1 MNNIHKLSLLSFI
14 GGFIFFSIGALTGEV
29 DVGFFLIF
37 PFLISSGIIS
47 TFGIIL
53 VFISILLFIFGFVF
67 RKDDYFND
75 QFERTGEIRDKKT
88 MKGGGVIL
96 IGPIP
101 IIFGSNSKITIIM
114 MILAMLIIFFY
125 FLFFRFF
132 N

>member
-53 VFISILLFIFGFVF
+53 VFISILLFIFGFAF
-67 RKDDYFND
+67 REDDYFND